1 MRHRVAARF
10 LTVPALVAAS
20 LAWSLPARADVDGFA
35 VNINKAPGTFIV
47 GKDPLT
53 LTAAVSTDRGGQRC
67 SKVRW
72 QLDIKTDG
80 ISIDQ
85 LRISRIEDD
94 KPFQVRAR
102 VGDEDA
108 QLVDV
113 QLDPGQLCQNQTVSS
128 RWDIAFA
135 GPDDGQVDFTVRA
148 LDENGRQLSSDDTTS
163 QVLTAVSATPTDSP
177 TESPSPSATPTDDA
191 TTGNDDNASGDD
203 ATGQNAATD
212 TPQGAGT
219 SDDAAAAGDLNP
231 TSGTPSVLGPGLII
245 GAVLVFLG
253 VSLLLRIRTRNRK
266 AAQAELPTGFYTM
279 PRRR

>member
-53 LTAAVSTDRGGQRC
+53 LAAAVSTDRGERC
-67 SKVRW
+67 RKVRW

-94 KPFQVRAR
+94 QPFQVRAR

-108 QLVDV
+108 QLVDA
-113 QLDPGQLCQNQTVSS
+113 QLDPGQLCRNQTVSA

-148 LDENGRQLSSDDTTS
+148 LDENGRQLSSADMTS
-163 QVLTAVSATPTDSP
+163 QVLTAVSATPTGTPTDSP
-177 TESPSPSATPTDDA
+177 AESPSPTPADDA
-191 TTGNDDNASGDD
+191 TTGDDGT
-203 ATGQNAATD
+203 ATGQDAATD
-212 TPQGAGT
+212 TPQDNSTSRNTEPVGA
-219 SDDAAAAGDLNP
+219 LNP
-231 TSGTPSVLGPGLII
+231 TSGTPTVLGPGLII

-266 AAQAELPTGFYTM
+266 AAAEAEIPTGFYTM